1 MKRKLITLCVSSVF
15 VGSGIIFNMNQDVSV
30 PTVEK
35 FTEDTSASVS
45 KHDTKVSK
53 HENVDKDEKS
63 IAASTNRKAETKES
77 KNEESSTE
85 KNESQK
91 ASIKQTSTSKSE
103 ITASVSSES
112 KKQNSKKEGSSKSS
126 SSSEKES
133 STSNSSNASSK
144 SNNDLV
150 NQPVGKPNESKQEP
164 AVEST
169 PTTPEPTRPS
179 YACPGG
185 VNPDVSCNV
194 ILDTNFYYATYGS
207 QAEADAA
214 GMYYLNE
221 VMYIGDIEITNYS
234 VQPVYRNDHSIA
246 YYGLNLWSNGT
257 LIQ

>member
-1 MKRKLITLCVSSVF
+1 MKRKLIALCVSSVL

-45 KHDTKVSK
+45 KH
-53 HENVDKDEKS
+53 ENVDKDEKS
-63 IAASTNRKAETKES
+63 IAASANRKAETKES

-85 KNESQK
+85 KNKSQK
-91 ASIKQTSTSKSE
+91 TSSKQTSTSKSE
-103 ITASVSSES
+103 TTASVSSES

-126 SSSEKES
+126 SGSDQKT
-133 STSNSSNASSK
+133 STSNGSNVSSK
-144 SNNDLV
+144 SNNDV
-150 NQPVGKPNESKQEP
+150 VSQPVEKPTETKQEP
-164 AVEST
+164 T
-169 PTTPEPTRPS
+169 PTLEPAKPS
-179 YACPGG
+179 YAYPGG
-185 VNPDVSCNV
+185 VNPDVSCDV
-194 ILDTNFYYATYGS
+194 ILDTNFYYASYGS

-214 GMYYLNE
+214 GMYYLDE

>member
-1 MKRKLITLCVSSVF
+1 MKRKLIALCVSSVL
-15 VGSGIIFNMNQDVSV
+15 VGSGIIFNMNQEVSV

-45 KHDTKVSK
+45 KH
-53 HENVDKDEKS
+53 ENVDKDEKS
-63 IAASTNRKAETKES
+63 IAASANRKAETKES

-91 ASIKQTSTSKSE
+91 SLSKQTSTSKSE
-103 ITASVSSES
+103 TTANVSSES

-126 SSSEKES
+126 SGSDQKT
-133 STSNSSNASSK
+133 STSNGSNVSSK
-144 SNNDLV
+144 SNNDV
-150 NQPVGKPNESKQEP
+150 VSQPVEKPTETKQEP
-164 AVEST
+164 T
-169 PTTPEPTRPS
+169 PTLEPAKPS

-185 VNPDVSCNV
+185 VNPDVSCDV
-194 ILDTNFYYATYGS
+194 ILDTNFYYATYGT
-207 QAEADAA
+207 QTEADAA
-214 GMYYLNE
+214 GMYYLDE

-234 VQPVYRNDHSIA
+234 LQPVYRNDHSIA

>member
-1 MKRKLITLCVSSVF
+1 MKRKLIALCVSSVL

-45 KHDTKVSK
+45 KR
-53 HENVDKDEKS
+53 ENVDKDEKS

-91 ASIKQTSTSKSE
+91 SLSKQTSTSKSE
-103 ITASVSSES
+103 TTASVSSES

-126 SSSEKES
+126 SGSDKEF

-144 SNNDLV
+144 SNNDV
-150 NQPVGKPNESKQEP
+150 VSQPVEKPNESKQEP

-169 PTTPEPTRPS
+169 PTPEPTRPS

-185 VNPDVSCNV
+185 VNPDVSCDV

-214 GMYYLNE
+214 GMYYLDE

-246 YYGLNLWSNGT
+246 YYGLNLWSNGS

>member
-1 MKRKLITLCVSSVF
+1 MKRKLIALCVSSVL
-15 VGSGIIFNMNQDVSV
+15 VGIGIIFNMNQDVSV

-45 KHDTKVSK
+45 KH
-53 HENVDKDEKS
+53 ENVDKDEKS
-63 IAASTNRKAETKES
+63 IAASTNKKAETKES
-77 KNEESSTE
+77 KNEESPTE

-91 ASIKQTSTSKSE
+91 SLSKQTSTSKSE
-103 ITASVSSES
+103 TTASVSSEC
-112 KKQNSKKEGSSKSS
+112 KKQNFKKEGSSKSS
-126 SSSEKES
+126 SGSDQKT

-144 SNNDLV
+144 SNNDV
-150 NQPVGKPNESKQEP
+150 VSQPVEKPNESKQEP

-169 PTTPEPTRPS
+169 PTPEPTRPS
-179 YACPGG
+179 YACPGR
-185 VNPDVSCNV
+185 VNPDVSCDV
-194 ILDTNFYYATYGS
+194 ILDANFYYATYGL

-214 GMYYLNE
+214 GMYYLDE